1 MKIIL
6 SASPSLFFFTK
17 SSQYQIWKA
26 NTYYILTNGNRT
38 WTAMSESSTRISMLH
53 DPTDSEQKFHK
64 TRIENW
70 LSTGF
75 ELGIPWVRIYSHNHY
90 TMHGLLLISWMRSLK
105 LLSIFKVLEKSWRL
119 FNSLKLYKRFQN
131 PHPVP
136 RAASDPNK
144 TQPYHLLN
152 HLQEK
157 QQKEKFYFSYL
168 VFSKQNIK
176 EILRLHSESCATLRY
191 KATTF
196 CGKNRPNIISNA
208 MYSITIGC

>member
-1 MKIIL
+1 
-6 SASPSLFFFTK
+6 
-17 SSQYQIWKA
+17 
-26 NTYYILTNGNRT
+26 
-38 WTAMSESSTRISMLH
+38 
-53 DPTDSEQKFHK
+53 
-64 TRIENW
+64 
-70 LSTGF
+70 
-75 ELGIPWVRIYSHNHY
+75 
-90 TMHGLLLISWMRSLK
+90 MRSLK
-105 LLSIFKVLEKSWRL
+105 LLSIFKVLEKSWRP
-119 FNSLKLYKRFQN
+119 FTSLKLYKRFQN

-144 TQPYHLLN
+144 TQPHHLLN

-196 CGKNRPNIISNA
+196 CGRNRPNIISNA
-208 MYSITIGC
+208 MYSITIGCQQSVIITKTKSAHPEVFWKALIKNILKFTGKHPLEKVFSSKFAVLQSTTLLKRNSRSSFHL